1 MHSQLAMNSVR
12 GTRSVRLQRRK
23 SGLGFSIKGGSE
35 HGIPIVVSD
44 VETNTSA
51 GKMCPD
57 WSSMADF
64 LCSWSA
70 PSW

>member
-1 MHSQLAMNSVR
+1 MDSVR

-51 GKMCPD
+51 GKID
-57 WSSMADF
+57 ST
-64 LCSWSA
+64 
-70 PSW
+70 